1 MDSENVIAFIG
12 GFFVA
17 TIVAIILMVVCVIP
31 FPSTISH
38 EIMDRVQ
45 QSTNIVEALKKEH
58 LVIRDVGWGKAD
70 NTVEIIVGYDF
81 LYENS
86 KKNNN

>member
-1 MDSENVIAFIG
+1 MDSENVSAFIG
-12 GFFVA
+12 GFITA
-17 TIVAIILMVVCVIP
+17 ALIAIVLMIVCIVP
-31 FPSTISH
+31 FPSTISY
-38 EIMDRVQ
+38 EIMDMVQ

-86 KKNNN
+86 KRKQ

>member
-1 MDSENVIAFIG
+1 MDSENVSAFIG
-12 GFFVA
+12 GFITA
-17 TIVAIILMVVCVIP
+17 ALIAIVLMVVCIVP

-86 KKNNN
+86 KRK

>member
-1 MDSENVIAFIG
+1 MDSENVSAFIG
-12 GFFVA
+12 GFITA
-17 TIVAIILMVVCVIP
+17 ALIAIVLMVVCIVP

-86 KKNNN
+86 KRKQ